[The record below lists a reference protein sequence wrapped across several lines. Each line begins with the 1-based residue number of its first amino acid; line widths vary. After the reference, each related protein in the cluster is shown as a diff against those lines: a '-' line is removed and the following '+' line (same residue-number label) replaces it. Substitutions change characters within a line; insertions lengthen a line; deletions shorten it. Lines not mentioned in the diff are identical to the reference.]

1 MDGVVVSMGID
12 GQLGVWFF
20 MFLVNFVFN
29 LWGFFW
35 DGCFVMLE
43 EQALVFIEDYWE
55 MDEFWDIVEEK
66 FWNYLD
72 YLVKFWEVFG
82 IEYVSEIDWDLA
94 VKVIVQFEW
103 MMVSYQFCFDQVVW
117 VQQGWLIEEE

>member
-117 VQQGWLIEEE
+117 VQQGWFIEEE